1 MISAFSSEK
10 LRMAAEGLAI
20 TQKSAFSFFESGV
33 NILRALRLKR
43 LRSTAFLK
51 TLLLTTTVTGSFL
64 RPAGLVLIIRFTLN
78 R

>member
-1 MISAFSSEK
+1 
-10 LRMAAEGLAI
+10 
-20 TQKSAFSFFESGV
+20 
-33 NILRALRLKR
+33 
-43 LRSTAFLK
+43 LK